1 MEHNNNHIHR
11 GIIGIVGG
19 IFILVIGVYL
29 LARMQNTP
37 QQPQQDTAICTQDAK
52 MCWDGSF
59 VSRQGESCEFT
70 PCPDVITENAVI
82 KVTEPVPFASVGLPI
97 TIKGEARTFE
107 STVNIRL
114 TNSDKSILTEDIA
127 MAQVPDSGI
136 FGPFSIELSY
146 PKPKTDQG
154 FVEVFEYSAKD
165 GAEVSKITIPIT
177 FAQQETTT
185 VELFFN
191 NTSHDPDLADCSVV
205 YPVERR
211 IPVSQTGQTN
221 NAIQELIKGPSRIE
235 QTAGY
240 VSSIPRN
247 AKLNT
252 ITTKKDTITVDFSTL
267 DISGGSCAVTAA
279 RSQIT
284 ETIKTLT
291 QIENVTIS
299 IQGET
304 EDILQP

>member
-59 VSRQGESCEFT
+59 VSRQGQSCEFT

-82 KVTEPVPFASVGLPI
+82 KVTEPVPFAKVGLPI

-146 PKPKTDQG
+146 PKPKTNQG

-165 GAEVSKITIPIT
+165 GAEISKITIPIT
-177 FAQQETTT
+177 FAQQDTTT
-185 VELFFN
+185 VSLFFN
-191 NTSHDPDLADCSVV
+191 NTSHDPNLPDCSIV
-205 YPVERR
+205 YPIERR
-211 IPVSQTGQTN
+211 IAVTGDTN
-221 NAIQELIKGPSRIE
+221 LQAIKELIKGPSLIE

-240 VSSIPRN
+240 ISSIPQT

-252 ITTKKDTITVDFSTL
+252 ITSENNNIIVDFSNL
-267 DISGGSCAVTAA
+267 DIQGGSCAVMAVRA
-279 RSQIT
+279 QII
-284 ETIKTLT
+284 ETIKALT
-291 QIENVTIS
+291 QIENITIS

>member
-1 MEHNNNHIHR
+1 
-11 GIIGIVGG
+11 
-19 IFILVIGVYL
+19 
-29 LARMQNTP
+29 MQK
-37 QQPQQDTAICTQDAK
+37 CV
-52 MCWDGSF
+52 
-59 VSRQGESCEFT
+59 VSRQGQSCEFT

-82 KVTEPVPFASVGLPI
+82 KVTEPVPFAKVGLPI

-146 PKPKTDQG
+146 PKPKTNQG

-165 GAEVSKITIPIT
+165 GAEISKITIPIT
-177 FAQQETTT
+177 FAQQDTTT
-185 VELFFN
+185 VSLFFN
-191 NTSHDPDLADCSVV
+191 NTSHDPNLPDCSIV
-205 YPVERR
+205 YPIERR
-211 IPVSQTGQTN
+211 IAVTGDTN
-221 NAIQELIKGPSRIE
+221 LQAIKELIKGPSLIE

-240 VSSIPRN
+240 ISSIPQT

-252 ITTKKDTITVDFSTL
+252 ITSENNNIIVDFSNL
-267 DISGGSCAVTAA
+267 DIQGGSCAVMAVRA
-279 RSQIT
+279 QII
-284 ETIKTLT
+284 ETIKALT
-291 QIENVTIS
+291 QIENITIS

>member
-29 LARMQNTP
+29 LARVQEKQAP
-37 QQPQQDTAICTQDAK
+37 KQQELIVCTQDAK

-59 VSRQGESCEFT
+59 VSRQGLSCEFT
-70 PCPDVITENAVI
+70 PCPDVVTENAVI
-82 KVTEPVPFASVGLPI
+82 KITEPAPFASVGLPI

-114 TNSDKSILTEDIA
+114 TNSDKSILTEDVT
-127 MAQVPDSGI
+127 MAQSPDMGI
-136 FGPFSIELSY
+136 FGPFEIELSY
-146 PKPKTDQG
+146 PAPKTNEG
-154 FVEVFEYSAKD
+154 FIEVFEYSAKD

-177 FAQQETTT
+177 FSTQETTT

-191 NTSHDPDLADCSVV
+191 NTSHDPNLADCSIV
-205 YPVERR
+205 YPIERR
-211 IPVSQTGQTN
+211 IPTSQGKSAE
-221 NAIQELIKGPSRIE
+221 NAISELIKGPSRIE

-240 VSSIPRN
+240 VSSIPRT

-252 ITTKKDTITVDFSTL
+252 ITIEKDTVIIDFSKL
-267 DISGGSCAVTAA
+267 DVPGGSCAVTAVRA
-279 RSQIT
+279 QIT
-284 ETIKTLT
+284 ETIKALT
-291 QIENVTIS
+291 QAKNVVIS
-299 IQGET
+299 INKNT

>member
-1 MEHNNNHIHR
+1 MEQNNNNHIHR

-29 LARMQNTP
+29 LARTQEKSPRP
-37 QQPQQDTAICTQDAK
+37 QEAVICTQDAK

-59 VSRQGESCEFT
+59 VSRQAPSCEFVS
-70 PCPDVITENAVI
+70 CPDVITENAVI
-82 KVTEPVPFASVGLPI
+82 KVTEPVPFAKVGLPI

-114 TNSDKSILTEDIA
+114 TNSDKSILTEDVA

-146 PKPKTDQG
+146 PKSKTDQG

-165 GAEVSKITIPIT
+165 GAEISKITIPIT
-177 FAQQETTT
+177 FTQQDATT
-185 VELFFN
+185 VSLFFN
-191 NTSHDPDLADCSVV
+191 NTSHDPNLPDCSIV
-205 YPVERR
+205 YPIERR
-211 IPVSQTGQTN
+211 IPVTGDKNLQ
-221 NAIQELIKGPSRIE
+221 AMKELIKGPSRIE

-240 VSSIPRN
+240 ISSIPQT

-252 ITTKKDTITVDFSTL
+252 VTIEKNNIIVDFVNL
-267 DISGGSCAVTAA
+267 DIPGGSCSVTAA
-279 RSQIT
+279 RAQIT
-284 ETIKTLT
+284 ETIKALT
-291 QIENVTIS
+291 QIEHVTIS

-304 EDILQP
+304 KDILQP